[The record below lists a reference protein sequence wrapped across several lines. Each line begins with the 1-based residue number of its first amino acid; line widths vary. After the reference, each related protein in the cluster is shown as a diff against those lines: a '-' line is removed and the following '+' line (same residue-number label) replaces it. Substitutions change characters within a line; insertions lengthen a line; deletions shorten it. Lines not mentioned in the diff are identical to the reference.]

1 MTAVYTKKPYLE
13 FFVFTSSAVKPK
25 HVLFV
30 NEPFFCKMQAFLS
43 SSNIPLYNEKISV
56 EKFGKVLEMELKTY
70 NSVSL
75 KFTFEKIKF
84 KVLHYSQHDFIRQRP
99 GFSKNQ
105 TSMFKSLIIKYFF
118 VTKVG
123 VANVLL
129 KLDYL

>member
-1 MTAVYTKKPYLE
+1 MLA
-13 FFVFTSSAVKPK
+13 
-25 HVLFV
+25 
-30 NEPFFCKMQAFLS
+30 CLS

-56 EKFGKVLEMELKTY
+56 EKLGKVLEMELNTY

-84 KVLHYSQHDFIRQRP
+84 KVLYYIQHDFIRQRP

-105 TSMFKSLIIKYFF
+105 ASMFKSFIIKYFF
-118 VTKVG
+118 VIKVG
-123 VANVLL
+123 VANVFL